1 MKYYSYSSY
10 THLAVLN
17 KQLIKEYCSA
27 SSCLCDTCFYVYQE
41 YPFSYQSS
49 LHNKELIEYFD
60 MLYYFMIGAY
70 NCYTYYFKDSISME
84 KFKTM
89 MELS

>member
-1 MKYYSYSSY
+1 M
-10 THLAVLN
+10 VVN

-27 SSCLCDTCFYVYQE
+27 SSCLCNSYSPVYQE

-49 LHNKELIEYFD
+49 SHNKELIEYFD
-60 MLYYFMIGAY
+60 MLYYNVIGMY
-70 NCYTYYFKDSISME
+70 NCYTYYFKDLDSME